1 MQEYTIWF
9 IEAVFGVG
17 MFINGVLFLPQ
28 AINLY
33 KTKNTKGLSLI
44 TFIGFNIIQLFSI
57 LHGYIRNDKIFM
69 FGMLLSFI
77 FCGSISFLI
86 IFYRIKYKTKAM

>member
-1 MQEYTIWF
+1 MQEYVIGF
-9 IEAVFGVG
+9 IEIVFAIG
-17 MFINGVLFLPQ
+17 MFVNALLFLPQ

-44 TFIGFNIIQLFSI
+44 TFIGFNIIQVFSI
-57 LHGYIRNDKIFM
+57 LHGYIHNDIIFM
-69 FGMLLSFI
+69 FGMFLSLI

-86 IFYRIKYKTKAM
+86 ISYRIKYKPT